1 MVVPLLKLPQE
12 PDAASTFLPTESSAS
27 YSSPLSAAE
36 SLGTLGPNHERRKE
50 GTHLEMTRRPGQP
63 TLSPHTK
70 RLAAII
76 YYDKY
81 NKEKEDERLPGIEK
95 DANQMCDLLEKS
107 FNYQILSDDPN
118 PKVNLW
124 TRKKTI
130 KPLENEGKLVPTFRM
145 RLDKWKKAAKKGTVV
160 ESFLIYFHGHGTQ
173 VVNSQCLLT
182 SKMTA
187 IPFDELVNEVLDVD
201 IHVNNFY
208 LVLDCCSDHDYIA
221 TDTAI
226 QRVTKAAGMD
236 MDIEFVDKKTTICA
250 APPGHP
256 ATALEG
262 KTLTSAILPI
272 LEEAVK
278 CGHHGVPLSSLQQLL
293 RDKQHSQGSENYP
306 TVQHPDVL
314 KEKLFPL

>member
-1 MVVPLLKLPQE
+1 M
-12 PDAASTFLPTESSAS
+12 
-27 YSSPLSAAE
+27 
-36 SLGTLGPNHERRKE
+36 
-50 GTHLEMTRRPGQP
+50 
-63 TLSPHTK
+63 
-70 RLAAII
+70 
-76 YYDKY
+76 
-81 NKEKEDERLPGIEK
+81 
-95 DANQMCDLLEKS
+95 
-107 FNYQILSDDPN
+107 
-118 PKVNLW
+118 
-124 TRKKTI
+124 
-130 KPLENEGKLVPTFRM
+130 PTFRM

-236 MDIEFVDKKTTICA
+236 MDIEFVDKKTTISA